1 MKKTYKKL
9 AALINKIN
17 FRKHKKTYS
26 ATVHYYI
33 QISGK
38 YGVKFYKS
46 RRAMEECFFRQSAAH
61 FAGFGPKA
69 FFKGKKKD
77 YYYYV
82 TEHANQGRG
91 VVNTE
96 ELAFVRKNVAK
107 MGWSTYDLYG
117 DNVGKVNGK
126 PVLIDFDNCT
136 IG

>member
-1 MKKTYKKL
+1 MKTIQKL
-9 AALINKIN
+9 RSLINKIN
-17 FRKHKKTYS
+17 FKKYEQTDS

-33 QISGK
+33 QITGR
-38 YGVKFYKS
+38 YGVKFYKR

-69 FFKGKKKD
+69 LFKGKKKD

-82 TEHANQGRG
+82 TEHAEQGDMNR
-91 VVNTE
+91 E
-96 ELAFVRKNVAK
+96 ELAQVRHNVAK

-117 DNVGKVNGK
+117 DNVGKINGK
-126 PVLIDFDNCT
+126 PVLIDFDTYT

>member
-1 MKKTYKKL
+1 MKTIQKL
-9 AALINKIN
+9 RSIINKIN
-17 FRKHKKTYS
+17 FRKHEKSDT

-33 QISGK
+33 QITGR
-38 YGVKFYKS
+38 YGVKFYKKK
-46 RRAMEECFFRQSAAH
+46 RAMEECFFRQNAAH

-69 FFKGKKKD
+69 LFKGKKKD

-82 TEHANQGRG
+82 TEHAEQGKNALNR
-91 VVNTE
+91 E
-96 ELAFVRKNVAK
+96 EIAEVRKNVAK

-126 PVLIDFDNCT
+126 PVLIDFDTCT

>member
-1 MKKTYKKL
+1 MKKTHKKL
-9 AALINKIN
+9 IALINKIN
-17 FRKHKKTYS
+17 FRKHKRTYS

-46 RRAMEECFFRQSAAH
+46 RRAMEECFFRQQAAH
-61 FAGFGPKA
+61 FSGFGPKA
-69 FFKGKKKD
+69 LFKGKKKD
-77 YYYYV
+77 YHYYV
-82 TEHANQGRG
+82 TEHAEQGKG
-91 VVNTE
+91 VVDRE
-96 ELAFVRKNVAK
+96 EMAEIRHCVAK